1 MPLLTVIYAMAII
14 LLGLI
19 GYLATGQTSKT
30 ALIPSAFGIVVLV
43 FGIMAFKDRL
53 RKTAMHIASVLGLLG
68 FLGGI
73 RGIPAFVSLIFT
85 GETARPA
92 AAVSQTIMSLLSLI
106 FFLFCL
112 KSFIDARRRCSNLP
126 DQA

>member
-1 MPLLTVIYAMAII
+1 MPLLTVIYAISMI

-19 GYLATGQTSKT
+19 GYFATGQTSKT

-43 FGIMAFKDRL
+43 FGIMAFKDKL

-73 RGIPAFVSLIFT
+73 RGIPAFASLIFT

-92 AAVSQTIMSLLSLI
+92 AAISQTIMSLLSLI
-106 FFLFCL
+106 FFIFCL
-112 KSFIDARRRCSNLP
+112 KSFIDARRRSSNLP